1 MQITLHFFA
10 TYYSLVGKRHLELDV
25 VLGCDVRTAIDQ
37 LLKEFPILRQHWC
50 NAAGEIM
57 PHLFVILN
65 KQDVSSL
72 PEGLG
77 TILQPGDELDFVPPV
92 GGG

>member
-1 MQITLHFFA
+1 MQISLHFFA
-10 TYYSLVGKRHLELDV
+10 TYRNLVGERSVELDV
-25 VLGCDVRTAIDQ
+25 APQTTVRIAIEQ
-37 LLKEFPILRQHWC
+37 FLKTHPHMRRHWC
-50 NAAGEIM
+50 DQEGNLM

-65 KQDVSSL
+65 KRDINSL
-72 PEGLG
+72 LDGED

>member
-1 MQITLHFFA
+1 MQISLHFFA
-10 TYYSLVGKRHLELDV
+10 TYRSLVGERSVELEV
-25 VLGCDVRTAIDQ
+25 IPQTTVRMAIDQ
-37 LLKEFPILRQHWC
+37 FLKTHPHMRQHWC
-50 NAAGEIM
+50 DQEANLM

-65 KQDVSSL
+65 KQDVCSL
-72 PEGLG
+72 PDGEN

>member
-1 MQITLHFFA
+1 MQISLHFFA
-10 TYYSLVGKRHLELDV
+10 TYRNLVGERSITLEV
-25 VLGCDVRTAIDQ
+25 EPQTTVRMAIGQ
-37 LLKEFPILRQHWC
+37 FLETIPHMRRHWC
-50 NAAGEIM
+50 DQEGNLM

-65 KQDVSSL
+65 KRDISSL
-72 PEGLG
+72 PDGED

>member
-1 MQITLHFFA
+1 MHITLRFFA
-10 TYYSLVGKRHLELDV
+10 TYHSLLGKRSLELDV
-25 VLGCDVRTAIDQ
+25 PSGCDVRTTIDH
-37 LLKEFPILRQHWC
+37 LLVDFPILRPHWC
-50 NAAGEIM
+50 NSAGELM

-65 KQDVSSL
+65 KQDVTSF
-72 PEGLG
+72 PDGLN

>member
-1 MQITLHFFA
+1 MQISLHFFA
-10 TYYSLVGKRHLELDV
+10 TYRSLVGQRCIELELDSSST
-25 VLGCDVRTAIDQ
+25 VRKAIDHFLQ
-37 LLKEFPILRQHWC
+37 NHPHMTRHWC
-50 NAAGEIM
+50 DPEGNMM

-72 PEGLG
+72 PDGLE

>member
-1 MQITLHFFA
+1 MKVKLLFFA
-10 TYYSLVGKRHLELDV
+10 TYRNLVGERLIELDLPAQTTV
-25 VLGCDVRTAIDQ
+25 QAAINQ
-37 LLKEFPILRQHWC
+37 FLETYPQMRAHWC
-50 NAAGEIM
+50 DQDGQLM

-72 PEGLG
+72 PDGLE
-77 TILQPGDELDFVPPV
+77 TTLQPGDELDFVPPV

>member
-1 MQITLHFFA
+1 MKISLHFFA
-10 TYYSLVGKRHLELDV
+10 TYRNLVGERSVELEV
-25 VLGCDVRTAIDQ
+25 IPQSTVRMAIDQ
-37 LLKEFPILRQHWC
+37 FLETHPNMRKHWC
-50 NAAGEIM
+50 DQEENLM

-72 PEGLG
+72 PDGEN

>member
-1 MQITLHFFA
+1 MLIKLHFFA
-10 TYYSLVGKRHLELDV
+10 TYRNLLGERSLELEV
-25 VLGCDVRTAIDQ
+25 EPGCDVQAAIDQ
-37 LLKEFPILRQHWC
+37 LLSEHPLLQPHWC
-50 NAAGEIM
+50 NQAGELM

-65 KQDVSSL
+65 KQDVTSL
-72 PEGLG
+72 PDGLA